1 MTTIA
6 LSVRTT
12 STTRTRVGWRSG
24 LVTTAIAA
32 VGVAVLAAAIRAA
45 GVELGVDGEPIP
57 LLGFA
62 QMVAL
67 GGLVGIVLARHT
79 GRTAFLRATVVLTAL
94 SCVPSVALGTT
105 AADKVGLVAT
115 HVVAAAFNVPRL
127 APR

>member
-57 LLGFA
+57 VIGFA

-79 GRTAFLRATVVLTAL
+79 GRTTFLRTTVVLTVL
-94 SCVPSVALGTT
+94 SCSGRPSC
-105 AADKVGLVAT
+105 
-115 HVVAAAFNVPRL
+115 
-127 APR
+127 

>member
-57 LLGFA
+57 VIGFA
-62 QMVAL
+62 QMVVL

-79 GRTAFLRATVVLTAL
+79 GRTAFYRTTVLLTAL
-94 SCVPSVALGTT
+94 SCVPSIALGTT
-105 AADKVGLVAT
+105 AADKVGLVVT
-115 HVVAAAFNVPRL
+115 HVVAAAFIVPRL